1 MLPSISRMPRKSHDL
16 DGLLLLQGLD
26 PVIRNAFKQLLPPG
40 HGDVMIVKTV
50 FEEPRRTIE
59 TLTQISFGIKKNQ
72 LKCCSRYAMLTTIGI
87 LLHGEVVVS
96 SGTSTMPAR
105 TVATRAMFNDLHVT
119 ADQDYTKI
127 QETEAEYKNDWNL
140 LEQFFTNFKDSLV
153 AWLSHGFM
161 LAIHVL
167 SARIVLCWLVA
178 LAGLVNILI
187 PSCCPLSC
195 DPLYCCCCCCC
206 CCCCSNVFLG
216 GAKMPFTTEDAS
228 LSVMWKILS
237 PMKKSIF
244 DEFPGSASRTDRA
257 ILGCYD
263 TISIIYKIYDHYQ
276 PY

>member
-1 MLPSISRMPRKSHDL
+1 MLPSISRMPRKRHDL
-16 DGLLLLQGLD
+16 DGLLLQGLD

-96 SGTSTMPAR
+96 GGTSTMPAR
-105 TVATRAMFNDLHVT
+105 PVATRAMFNDLHGI
-119 ADQDYTKI
+119 ADQDYTTI

-161 LAIHVL
+161 LAIHD
-167 SARIVLCWLVA
+167 ACY
-178 LAGLVNILI
+178 
-187 PSCCPLSC
+187 SCPIC
-195 DPLYCCCCCCC
+195 
-206 CCCCSNVFLG
+206 
-216 GAKMPFTTEDAS
+216 
-228 LSVMWKILS
+228 
-237 PMKKSIF
+237 
-244 DEFPGSASRTDRA
+244 
-257 ILGCYD
+257 
-263 TISIIYKIYDHYQ
+263 
-276 PY
+276 